1 MARKPKM
8 TRAQIQAR
16 AQERRQL
23 KEEIRELT
31 QKVNINIYEYRQ
43 QGKSSKPMEAAIKRM
58 QQFGGRA
65 NPIKQPTAEIGYG
78 FNRRRTLEDLR
89 RQKAELERVQNKDVW
104 TPAGMRK
111 MNDYANKSWLTFSKR
126 HPEMT
131 KEDWQTF
138 VDTFGAMSSELKE
151 IFGYIE
157 KRSGVSAS
165 DVGNEALVSAYE
177 NADKDK
183 RSNILLYMQQVVEE
197 HKGEGIGQKQAII
210 YLKEKLK
217 DNGDL
222 S

>member
-1 MARKPKM
+1 MAKKPKL
-8 TRAQIQAR
+8 TREQISAR
-16 AQERRQL
+16 AKERRDL
-23 KEEIRELT
+23 KQQIRELT

-58 QQFGGRA
+58 QQFGGKA

-104 TPAGMRK
+104 TPAGMRR
-111 MNDYANKSWLTFSKR
+111 MNDYANKSWLSFSKR
-126 HPEMT
+126 HPDMT

-138 VDTFGAMSSELKE
+138 VDTFGAMNSELKE
-151 IFGYIE
+151 VFGYIE

-165 DVGNEALVSAYE
+165 DVGNEALVAAYE
-177 NADKDK
+177 QGSKDK
-183 RSNILLYMQQVVEE
+183 RTNILLYMQQVVEE
-197 HKGEGIGQKQAII
+197 HKGEGMSQKDAIM

-217 DNGDL
+217 DDGEL
-222 S
+222 